1 MLGGGGSGGGT
12 PDAHAASHAIG
23 AADTVFPTGTGLQG
37 LRRNAANSG
46 LEFVDLP
53 TGGGNWALSSLVT
66 LSANQTTGLTVGSPI
81 MFDTISGDHTIS
93 NYKVKVKGG
102 QKAEFIGRLTANFS
116 SGGTQN
122 LITKWYN
129 VTSGVYIGAQGVHDS
144 RTDANQYT
152 TGVDAVAIDSPLV
165 DSEYELRVTA
175 ATALNNIQY
184 LYSSASVH
192 STLPGGVVFSGTADK
207 TVANTTS
214 ETSLIPTGV
223 GSATLAA
230 NSFSAGKVLR
240 IRLSGKYGTKTA
252 PAGDITIKVKLGS
265 TVVNTSGTHSVDPGE
280 TDQFWTV
287 DLCLTCRTTG
297 ASGTVIGQTSWNHSV
312 AGAVSTAMQVAPM
325 VANSAVTI
333 DTTTSQAVDV
343 TAQWSTAN
351 ASNTITTTCCQIEW
365 MN

>member
-144 RTDANQYT
+144 RTEA
-152 TGVDAVAIDSPLV
+152 LV
-165 DSEYELRVTA
+165 L
-175 ATALNNIQY
+175 Q
-184 LYSSASVH
+184 H
-192 STLPGGVVFSGTADK
+192 
-207 TVANTTS
+207 
-214 ETSLIPTGV
+214 
-223 GSATLAA
+223 
-230 NSFSAGKVLR
+230 
-240 IRLSGKYGTKTA
+240 
-252 PAGDITIKVKLGS
+252 
-265 TVVNTSGTHSVDPGE
+265 
-280 TDQFWTV
+280 
-287 DLCLTCRTTG
+287 
-297 ASGTVIGQTSWNHSV
+297 
-312 AGAVSTAMQVAPM
+312 
-325 VANSAVTI
+325 
-333 DTTTSQAVDV
+333 
-343 TAQWSTAN
+343 
-351 ASNTITTTCCQIEW
+351 
-365 MN
+365 